1 MTKEAF
7 SFKRFIFALLIGLAG
22 AVAGAF
28 LPGMLVAAVALVA
41 YIGVCWGYSYAAI
54 ALVFTAGGAVLGNL
68 SEPVSMAALGALSV
82 GASVFLIAGL
92 KRKWPYRSIV
102 FVLALASLAAMYL
115 SIGLPQVIAGKEP
128 YAGVVESLKSFGEL
142 YGDSAVLRE
151 EIAGMADTVPL
162 VFYGILIN
170 FAEAAAF
177 FTVIFAKLLCTA
189 GKAELRPM
197 ARFREWQLPSSLKIG
212 LPVLAVGIVIM
223 FIARFAGASTML
235 YTVAYMLLPLFGAT
249 GLGCMLFV
257 AERRG
262 KGFLTVIA
270 ILMTVMAPFFTAL
283 LGVFD
288 LYSGLRKRMQRMDRL
303 VKEAFERAEKENRN
317 TVTVDFGDGRGPQV
331 IAVRKNRV
339 DDAFFDDR
347 SGEEQEKNEPENGN
361 DEGPD
366 NGEDNNDSF
375 GDNDNGGGEA

>member
-1 MTKEAF
+1 
-7 SFKRFIFALLIGLAG
+7 
-22 AVAGAF
+22 
-28 LPGMLVAAVALVA
+28 
-41 YIGVCWGYSYAAI
+41 
-54 ALVFTAGGAVLGNL
+54 
-68 SEPVSMAALGALSV
+68 
-82 GASVFLIAGL
+82 
-92 KRKWPYRSIV
+92 
-102 FVLALASLAAMYL
+102 
-115 SIGLPQVIAGKEP
+115 
-128 YAGVVESLKSFGEL
+128 
-142 YGDSAVLRE
+142 
-151 EIAGMADTVPL
+151 
-162 VFYGILIN
+162 
-170 FAEAAAF
+170 
-177 FTVIFAKLLCTA
+177 
-189 GKAELRPM
+189 
-197 ARFREWQLPSSLKIG
+197 
-212 LPVLAVGIVIM
+212 M

-347 SGEEQEKNEPENGN
+347 SGEEQEKNEPENGT